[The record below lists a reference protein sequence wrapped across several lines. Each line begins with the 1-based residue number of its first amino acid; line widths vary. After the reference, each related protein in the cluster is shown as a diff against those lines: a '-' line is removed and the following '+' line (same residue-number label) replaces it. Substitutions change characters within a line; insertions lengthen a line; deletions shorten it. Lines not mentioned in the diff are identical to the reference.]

1 MLVLGAAVVAF
12 VSCQHQVQKDL
23 GVAVGQTW
31 VVFAG
36 SSPEIAVREQS
47 LDCREQKVCSDSAG
61 NRV

>member
-1 MLVLGAAVVAF
+1 MLVLGAAIVAF
-12 VSCQHQVQKDL
+12 VCQHQVQKDL

-36 SSPEIAVREQS
+36 SSPEIDVREQS